1 MKPVFADTGFW
12 IALLYP
18 KDRWH
23 QMALAVYQKI
33 QQRQQKVVT
42 SEMVLA
48 EFLNFFAKFDAR
60 LRQEAGLLVQQM
72 RAHPNITVISQN
84 SQQFQ
89 QALDLYLQRPD
100 KAWSLTDCSS
110 FLIMGELNLTEALAH
125 DKHFKQ
131 AGFITLLGE
140 NI

>member
-1 MKPVFADTGFW
+1 MKAVFADTGFW

-23 QMALAVYQKI
+23 AQAIAVYKKI

-42 SEMVLA
+42 SEMVLT
-48 EFLNFFAKFDAR
+48 EFLNFFSKFDVF
-60 LRQEAGLLVQQM
+60 LRQEAGQMVQQM
-72 RAHPNITVISQN
+72 RAHPNIIVVSQN

-89 QALDLYLQRPD
+89 QSLDLYLQRSD
-100 KAWSLTDCSS
+100 KAWSLTDCCS
-110 FLIMGELNLTEALAH
+110 FLIMGELKLSEALAH
-125 DKHFKQ
+125 DRHFRQ
-131 AGFITLLGE
+131 AGFIALLEE

>member
-1 MKPVFADTGFW
+1 
-12 IALLYP
+12 
-18 KDRWH
+18 
-23 QMALAVYQKI
+23 
-33 QQRQQKVVT
+33 
-42 SEMVLA
+42 
-48 EFLNFFAKFDAR
+48 
-60 LRQEAGLLVQQM
+60 M
-72 RAHPNITVISQN
+72 RAHPNITVIAQN

-89 QALDLYLQRPD
+89 QALNLYLQRPD

-131 AGFITLLGE
+131 AGFITLLEE